1 MKKSKVNKWPKQ
13 LSLYC
18 LLLSLVLLS
27 ACKYDDSE
35 LTGRVDNLENRL
47 AELEKQCRQINI
59 NINSLQELIT
69 TLDDR
74 DYITAV
80 SEYLENEVKVGY
92 KIEFAQ
98 KEPIIIYHGKDGSN
112 GSGGYVP
119 AIGAE
124 KDKDGIYYWT
134 IDGKW
139 MLDKEGKKIKAVGTD
154 GKNGADGTDG
164 SDGQDGQDGTD
175 GHDGITPKIRINNER
190 WEVSYNNGA
199 SWNDLGPATSG
210 ATPSPITDVQIKEE
224 YVIFTLDTG
233 NEIRLPLYV
242 EKLTLSFETN
252 PVELETGGTVNLPYK
267 LSRTSNVKI
276 SAIGEGVRT
285 KIDETRQILTI
296 TAEENFNG
304 GKVIVHATDGNTVAI
319 AELEIQVIKITYI
332 EYTADTEVT
341 PSSDTFGGDGIQFLA
356 GKSTF
361 DSSTGKGKWAY
372 KGEPYYVK
380 DFAFFNNMSLKSITF
395 PESITDIGR
404 PDPESQDG
412 GSVFEGSKTIESVTI
427 KGDVKQIRIL
437 TFKNCTNLK
446 EVNLPESLTEI
457 KRQAFLGCSALDKI
471 TIPAGVTDIGMSAF
485 SQCSK
490 LATIVCRGTTP
501 AKLGEGAFMADKN
514 DAWTGTIT
522 KYIQKIIVPSSAVET
537 YKQADGWKNFKDRI
551 EGDGDKS

>member
-1 MKKSKVNKWPKQ
+1 MKKSKVNKWSKQ
-13 LSLYC
+13 LPFYC

-112 GSGGYVP
+112 GSDGTDGYVP

-164 SDGQDGQDGTD
+164 SDGQDGTGGTD
-175 GHDGITPKIRINNER
+175 GRDGITPKIRINNER

-210 ATPSPITDVQIKEE
+210 ATPSPITDVQIEDE

-233 NEIRLPLYV
+233 NEIQLPLYAG
-242 EKLTLSFETN
+242 KLTLSFETN
-252 PVELETGGTVNLPYK
+252 LVELETGGTVELSYE
-267 LSRTSNVKI
+267 LSRTSNVKV
-276 SAIGEGVRT
+276 SAIGEGVHT
-285 KIDETRQILTI
+285 KIDETRQKLTI

-304 GKVIVHATDGNTVAI
+304 GKVIVHATDGNIVAI

-332 EYTADTEVT
+332 EYTAATELT
-341 PSSDTFGGDGIQFLA
+341 PSDEAFGGKGIQFFKE
-356 GKSTF
+356 KSTF
-361 DSSTGKGKWAY
+361 DPSTGKGKWAY
-372 KGEPYYVK
+372 KGEPSYVK
-380 DFAFFNNMSLKSITF
+380 DFAFNNTPLKSITF

-412 GSVFEGSKTIESVTI
+412 GSVFEDSQTIESVTI
-427 KGDVKQIRIL
+427 KGEVKEIRIN

-446 EVNLPESLTEI
+446 EVNLPESLIEI
-457 KRQAFLGCSALDKI
+457 KRQAFLGCSSLEKI
-471 TIPAGVTDIGMSAF
+471 VIPAGVTEMGNKVFAS
-485 SQCSK
+485 CPK
-490 LATIVCRGTTP
+490 LATIVCLGTTP
-501 AKLGEGAFMADKN
+501 AKLGENVFMADKTDWDN
-514 DAWTGTIT
+514 I
-522 KYIQKIIVPSSAVET
+522 KYIKEIIVPSSAVET

-551 EGDGDKS
+551 EGDGENNS

>member
-47 AELEKQCRQINI
+47 AELEKHCRQINI

-154 GKNGADGTDG
+154 GKNGADGSDG
-164 SDGQDGQDGTD
+164 SDGQDGTD
-175 GHDGITPKIRINNER
+175 GRDGITPKIRINNER

-252 PVELETGGTVNLPYK
+252 PVELETGGTVELSYE
-267 LSRTSNVKI
+267 LSRTSNVKV

-285 KIDETRQILTI
+285 KIDETRQKLTI

-304 GKVIVHATDGNTVAI
+304 GKVIVHATDGNIVAI
-319 AELEIQVIKITYI
+319 AELEIQLIKITYI

-380 DFAFFNNMSLKSITF
+380 DFAFQNMPLKSITL
-395 PESITDIGR
+395 PECITDIGL
-404 PDPESQDG
+404 PNPESQDG

-427 KGDVKQIRIL
+427 EGDVKQIRIL

-457 KRQAFLGCSALDKI
+457 KRQAFLGCSSLKNI
-471 TIPAGVTDIGMSAF
+471 IIPAGVTTIGKSAF
-485 SQCSK
+485 SQCEK
-490 LATIVCRGTTP
+490 LSEIICHAPTP
-501 AKLGEGAFMADKN
+501 PELGETAFMADKEDPWN
-514 DAWTGTIT
+514 NTTT
-522 KYIQKIIVPSSAVET
+522 KYIKEIHVPASSVDA
-537 YKQADGWKNFKDRI
+537 YKTANGWKNFSDRI
-551 EGDGDKS
+551 QAIEEP